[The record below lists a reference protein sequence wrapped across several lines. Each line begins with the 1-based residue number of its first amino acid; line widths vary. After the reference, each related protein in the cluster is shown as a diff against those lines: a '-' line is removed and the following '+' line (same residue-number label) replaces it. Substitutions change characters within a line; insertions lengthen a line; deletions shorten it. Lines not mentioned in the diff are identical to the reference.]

1 MKKIDNNISINNIKS
16 VIYLHVLIIYIYEYI
31 LIYFYFKI
39 FKNIS
44 NIFNNVSNSLIF
56 FDNNSISLFIVFL

>member
-1 MKKIDNNISINNIKS
+1 MKKIVNSISIYNIKY
-16 VIYLHVLIIYIYEYI
+16 VIYLHVLVIYIYESI

-44 NIFNNVSNSLIF
+44 NKFNNVSNSLIF
-56 FDNNSISLFIVFL
+56 FDNNTISLFIVFL